1 METITDFNDLTRRF
15 RALERASGVVVVC
28 PDDEP
33 TVECMLRALAESNV
47 HFTAVTKGNPLP
59 ESLTPGERLK
69 VIECDNAD
77 AAAAQA
83 VALVHDGEAD
93 VLMKGDINTDNLLR
107 AVLNKE
113 HGLLIPGGVLTHIAL
128 ADAPAYKKLLVF
140 SDAAVIPRPTL
151 EQLRAMVSYD
161 ITVSRRLGVAS
172 PRVALIHFTE
182 KVNPKFPHTLDYV
195 TLMNEAQEGAFG
207 PDVIIGGPMDVKTAC
222 DPHSGAIKGIKS
234 PVGGEADVLIF
245 PNLEAANT
253 FYKTMSLF
261 GGAKM
266 AAMIGGTTAPV
277 VVPSRADSAESKFLS
292 LALAC
297 LNL

>member
-161 ITVSRRLGVAS
+161 ITVSRRLGVTS

-182 KVNPKFPHTLDYV
+182 KVNSKFPHTLDYV

>member
-1 METITDFNDLTRRF
+1 MEIITGFNELTTRF
-15 RALERASGVVVVC
+15 CALERACRIVVVC

-33 TVECMLRALAESNV
+33 SVECMLRALEQTRVSFVAI
-47 HFTAVTKGNPLP
+47 TKGNHLP
-59 ESLTPGERLK
+59 AELAPGPRLTVEH
-69 VIECDNAD
+69 CAD
-77 AAAAQA
+77 ADTAAARA
-83 VALVHDGEAD
+83 VELVRSGQAD

-113 HGLLIPGGVLTHIAL
+113 HGLLVPGGVLTHIAV
-128 ADAPAYKKLLVF
+128 ADAPRYDKLLVF

-151 EQLRAMVSYD
+151 DQLRAMVKYD
-161 ITVSRRLGVAS
+161 VAVSHKLGVEN

-182 KVNPKFPHTLDYV
+182 KVNPKFPHTTDYV
-195 TLMNEAQEGAFG
+195 ELMKEAADGAFG
-207 PDVIIGGPMDVKTAC
+207 PGTLMGGPMDVKTAC
-222 DPHSGAIKGIKS
+222 DPHSGAIKGIDS
-234 PVGGEADVLIF
+234 PVGGRADVLIF

-253 FYKTMSLF
+253 FYKTLSLF